1 MLRNL
6 LIRLSQSR
14 LARHWIASFPPS
26 RRVARRFIAGETID
40 EAIETVRRLND
51 QGLAVTLNH
60 LGEHT
65 ESAEDAHR
73 TASAYVELLDR
84 IAAASL
90 DANISVK
97 PNQMGLD
104 VDENVC
110 FQAIRTVAEH
120 AQSLGNSVRVDM
132 EGSSTVDATLRIY
145 ERLRNAGFDNV
156 GIVIQAYLFRSQSDV
171 ERLIDLGANVRFC
184 KGAYAEPASV
194 AFPDKGDVDENF
206 QALVAMTWQPEALDR
221 GTYVA
226 VATHDEQLIRWC
238 EDYVQTHGIPPSQFE
253 FQVLYG
259 VRRDLQRELAEKG
272 YRVRVYVSYGT
283 EWYPFF
289 MRRLAE
295 RPANIVFIARQL
307 FRS

>member
-6 LIRLSQSR
+6 LIRLSQSQR
-14 LARHWIASFPPS
+14 ARRWISSFPPS
-26 RRVARRFIAGETID
+26 RRVARRFIAGETLD
-40 EAIETVRRLND
+40 EAIETVRQLND
-51 QGLAVTLNH
+51 RGLSVTLNH

-73 TASAYVELLDR
+73 TASEYVELLDR

-104 VDENVC
+104 VDEDVC
-110 FQAIRTVAEH
+110 FEAIRTVAEH

-132 EGSSTVDATLRIY
+132 EGSDTVDATLRVY
-145 ERLRNAGFDNV
+145 ERLREAGFDNV
-156 GIVIQAYLFRSQSDV
+156 GVVVQAYLFRSQSDV
-171 ERLIDLGANVRFC
+171 ERLIERGANVRLC
-184 KGAYAEPASV
+184 KGAYAEPQSV
-194 AFPDKGDVDENF
+194 AFPDKGDVDANF
-206 QALVAMTWQPEALDR
+206 RSLVSMMWQPEALDR
-221 GTYVA
+221 ETYVA

-238 EDYVQTHGIPPSQFE
+238 EDHVQTNGIPPNRFE

-307 FRS
+307 LRS